1 MLTNFAIIDNYA
13 IKIDDQFFDLHNNYD
28 FVRMEQLTE
37 ADEIVILF
45 RKSDGEWA
53 AGEKVEEI
61 RVRHRGVSYL
71 NVQEKDADADPADE
85 TCLSELTFFPREDRD
100 TNDSLLIQT
109 TPNATDDILYFFQ
122 SGHRIRIGCESI
134 EVTYN

>member
-1 MLTNFAIIDNYA
+1 MLTNFSIIDNYA
-13 IKIDDQFFDLHNNYD
+13 IKIDDQFYDLHNNYD
-28 FVRMEQLTE
+28 FVRMEQLTD
-37 ADEIVILF
+37 AHEIVILF

-61 RVRHRGVSYL
+61 RLIHRGVSYL
-71 NVQEKDADADPADE
+71 NVQEKDADAAPEDE
-85 TCLSELTFFPREDRD
+85 TCLSDITFFPREDRD

-122 SGHRIRIGCESI
+122 SGQRIRIGCESI